1 MVLLLLTNI
10 SIILIVFLL
19 LSFINKYLELEKF
32 DSKKKIITS
41 IVILLLVN
49 FIYYFDSYYQE
60 DIIISLN
67 LIILGTDFLFILTN
81 FFLLIFKRKRG
92 YFIRTFIFS
101 ATIFYNN
108 GICITWTTSW
118 IKEKNKLWK

>member
-92 YFIRTFIFS
+92 YFILFLLGLLFLVLP
-101 ATIFYNN
+101 FF
-108 GICITWTTSW
+108 TTMVFA
-118 IKEKNKLWK
+118 LRGLPHG